1 VNAST
6 FTLKSRDG
14 LELAVRRWELQGAA
28 HQWTFVVVHGHGEH
42 AGRYQHLGEWFSTLG
57 TTTYAMDQ
65 RGHGHSGG
73 QRGHSPSLS
82 TILDDI
88 DDVISRARDERGR
101 PLVLIG
107 HSMGGL
113 LAIAYTLDRPDRVD
127 RAIFSAPALARKV
140 KVPAWKRT
148 AARVLPKVAPRMSL
162 ANEINPDD
170 LSHERAVV
178 DAYRTDPLVHN
189 QISAGM
195 YDATIAKGESL
206 IQRAPALRVPFLLM
220 HGRDDRIID
229 PAGSQRFFARA
240 TAPGRAFCLYP
251 GMYHEIFNEVGHE
264 KVFADIE
271 SWLTER
277 TDAQVTG
284 WNPPP

>member
-1 VNAST
+1 
-6 FTLKSRDG
+6 
-14 LELAVRRWELQGAA
+14 
-28 HQWTFVVVHGHGEH
+28 
-42 AGRYQHLGEWFSTLG
+42 
-57 TTTYAMDQ
+57 M
-65 RGHGHSGG
+65 
-73 QRGHSPSLS
+73 
-82 TILDDI
+82 
-88 DDVISRARDERGR
+88 
-101 PLVLIG
+101 
-107 HSMGGL
+107 
-113 LAIAYTLDRPDRVD
+113 
-127 RAIFSAPALARKV
+127 
-140 KVPAWKRT
+140 
-148 AARVLPKVAPRMSL
+148 
-162 ANEINPDD
+162 
-170 LSHERAVV
+170 
-178 DAYRTDPLVHN
+178 
-189 QISAGM
+189 
-195 YDATIAKGESL
+195 